1 MNKDGMIDMIDN
13 IQCVY
18 IYTNRY
24 DIVYIYVQMMHE
36 N

>member
-18 IYTNRY
+18 IYIYTQI
-24 DIVYIYVQMMHE
+24 DMTLYIYM
-36 N
+36 